1 MEHARPDVPETRGRR
16 IGRWLLAIFYAAA
29 GVAHFLFTD
38 AMVRIVPAWV
48 PWDAREVVLTTG
60 AAELICAAALMTR
73 KWRLTAGWALALYAL
88 CVWPANVKHAM
99 IDLAWLGGSGTGLSA
114 WYHVPRLLAQPLII
128 AWALWAVGAVRVERG
143 AAASR
148 N

>member
-1 MEHARPDVPETRGRR
+1 MDDARPDVPETRARR
-16 IGRWLLAIFYAAA
+16 IGRWALAIFYAAA

-73 KWRLTAGWALALYAL
+73 KWRLAAGWALALYAL

-99 IDLAWLGGSGTGLSA
+99 IDLAWLGGSGTGLFRATRFILSA
-114 WYHVPRLLAQPLII
+114 SD
-128 AWALWAVGAVRVERG
+128 G
-143 AAASR
+143 AAAVPVVRQARPSPCGNR
-148 N
+148 DG

>member
-1 MEHARPDVPETRGRR
+1 MADAPPDVPETRARR
-16 IGRWLLAIFYAAA
+16 IGRRLLAVFYATA
-29 GVAHFLFTD
+29 GVAHFLSTD
-38 AMVRIVPAWV
+38 AMVRIVPTWV

-73 KWRLTAGWALALYAL
+73 KWRLAAGWALALYAL

-114 WYHVPRLLAQPLII
+114 WYHLPRLLVQPVLI
-128 AWALWAVGAVRVERG
+128 AWALWAVGAVRVERSVT
-143 AAASR
+143 AAG